1 MKISDNITYAEAI
14 HSQTAKRKGID
25 NTPNP
30 TQVENMKLLA
40 EKVFEPLRKWVGGP
54 IKVNSFFRSPEL
66 NTAIGGVA
74 SSQHCKGQA
83 IDIDDVYG
91 YKTNAEMY
99 HWVKENLNFDQMI
112 WEFGTDMNPN
122 WVHISYVSEEDNRNR
137 CLKAYKDD
145 MGRTKYKTN
154 AEMYAWVK
162 ENLNF
167 DQMIWEFGTDM
178 NPNWVHISY
187 VSEEDNRNRC
197 LKAYKDEY
205 NKTKYKTI

>member
-1 MKISDNITYAEAI
+1 MENISKHITYAEAI

-30 TQVENMKLLA
+30 TQLENMKVTA
-40 EKVFEPLRKWVGGP
+40 EKVFEPLRAWVSGP

-83 IDIDDVYG
+83 IDIDDVFG

-99 HWVKENLNFDQMI
+99 NWIKENLDFDQMI

-122 WVHISYVSEEDNRNR
+122 RVHISYVSEEDNRNR
-137 CLKAYKDD
+137 CL
-145 MGRTKYKTN
+145 
-154 AEMYAWVK
+154 
-162 ENLNF
+162 
-167 DQMIWEFGTDM
+167 
-178 NPNWVHISY
+178 
-187 VSEEDNRNRC
+187 
-197 LKAYKDEY
+197 
-205 NKTKYKTI
+205 